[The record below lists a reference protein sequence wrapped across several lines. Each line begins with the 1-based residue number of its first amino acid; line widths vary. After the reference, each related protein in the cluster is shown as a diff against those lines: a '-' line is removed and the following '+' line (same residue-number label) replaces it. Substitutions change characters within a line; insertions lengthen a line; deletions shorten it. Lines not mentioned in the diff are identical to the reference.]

1 MSCQQIC
8 HTLNDA
14 LQTLDFSQAAS
25 LTSEHFSLNADVN
38 AQLEVALEVLHEAM
52 LEAIFEF
59 ETMCAEELQYEL
71 SVAVQDTHAELAVA
85 RS

>member
-8 HTLNDA
+8 HTLNDS
-14 LQTLDFSQAAS
+14 LQTLSFSEAAG
-25 LTSEHFSLNADVN
+25 LTPEHFSLKTDVD
-38 AQLEVALEVLHEAM
+38 AQLVVALGVLHEAM

-59 ETMCAEELQYEL
+59 ETMCAEELQYKL
-71 SVAVQDTHAELAVA
+71 SVAVQDTYAELAVA

>member
-1 MSCQQIC
+1 
-8 HTLNDA
+8 
-14 LQTLDFSQAAS
+14 
-25 LTSEHFSLNADVN
+25 
-38 AQLEVALEVLHEAM
+38 VALEVLHEAM